1 MKVPIHVKS
10 ISKNPDG
17 TANVELEFDDIVK
30 RALMKAW
37 GTTEWDNAR
46 ANKEFSKI
54 IIEQLGEE
62 KA

>member
-17 TANVELEFDDIVK
+17 TASVELEFDDIVK

-54 IIEQLGEE
+54 IIEQMGEE
-62 KA
+62 KV